1 MEMMETAMAF
11 VMKDV
16 EINAGQS
23 TFRGA

>member
-1 MEMMETAMAF
+1 MEMTETAMAL
-11 VMKDV
+11 VMKDL